1 MPLLSNF
8 LATLGLLVVFT
19 IGVAPSSARAEQRIA
34 LVLGNAAYEA
44 GALKTTANDAGL
56 VAQTLE
62 AAGFEVVG
70 ARDLD
75 HDALRRAFRDFLDK
89 AGALGPDDVALLYL
103 GGYGLQLEGE
113 NYFVPTD
120 ARIERASDVAV
131 QAVRISDYTRA
142 LAALKLKVSI
152 VVLDLARSHP
162 FALSGEPV
170 AGGLALVE
178 PEPGMLI
185 AFNAAPGTIA
195 PAAQGSYGTY
205 AQALA
210 EMMREGGL
218 PLEAVFDRVRLRVS
232 DGTQGAQVPWHA
244 SNVTASFVFFE
255 RTADAPSVAASEPS
269 RWRHIR
275 DFSAQGAYV
284 AVLERDTLPDYLEF
298 LDTYPN
304 DPLANRVRAIVAAR
318 REALTWR
325 RTRQLDTP
333 AAYWSYLRLYRDG
346 PHVGD
351 CYRRLAFLH
360 ASLEPPVDFSVVDYD
375 VPPPPPEELIY
386 VRQLVIFF
394 GDPSYDLPLPPPIPA
409 SFLPPPAPEFIELLP
424 PPPPPEPFMLPAPV
438 YTPVPDWVRPP
449 DYVQPPPANNVI
461 FANIHNK
468 VVIDRAGNT
477 FTVTERGGHTRTLQA
492 PPVFRHDDQRHAGA
506 RGQLPRSDTRVG
518 PALPPSLAHLAA
530 RTDGA
535 TNRPRRERPE
545 RAQREDRPGL
555 PLPPATEPRPRRA
568 PSGPTAATRQFSP
581 QQPAQPQVTPP
592 LTDRP
597 QRQLDGVA
605 RGGPQRAQ
613 PLITPGEPLPKALPA
628 PPRTATVATPPAAPP
643 AREPGLWRGRPQS
656 QGAGTPSA
664 ALPRPPQSA
673 AQPSQPTRQAA
684 PQPPA
689 AAALRSQDP
698 TPPARALPKALPPSV
713 TQAAPAGQPHTARA
727 TARPAAA
734 TSSTTCAAR
743 ASGSISSSAAAN
755 SGSRA
760 PSRRRGNRSPAAA
773 SRTGRSN
780 RSPATA
786 SRTGRG
792 CRSPTAASR
801 TGRGSRSPAAA
812 SRTGRGS
819 RSPAAASR
827 TGRGRRSPAAASR
840 TGRGRRSPATASR
853 TGRGRRSPAAASR
866 TGRGSRSP
874 AAASRTGRSSRSPA
888 TASRTGRGRRSP
900 TAASR
905 TGRGRRSPAT
915 ASRTGRGSGACLTSC
930 RCCSCPTC
938 SGEAALAWWIGCNS
952 TSEGLMQE
960 LTKA

>member
-195 PAAQGSYGTY
+195 PAAQGAYGTY

-284 AVLERDTLPDYLEF
+284 AALERDTLPDYLEF

-597 QRQLDGVA
+597 QRQVDGVA

-713 TQAAPAGQPHTARA
+713 TQAAPAGQPQQLERQRA
-727 TARPAAA
+727 QQQQQAPQ
-734 TSSTTCAAR
+734 R
-743 ASGSISSSAAAN
+743 AQQEQ
-755 SGSRA
+755 
-760 PSRRRGNRSPAAA
+760 AAA
-773 SRTGRSN
+773 SARQQQQ
-780 RSPATA
+780 
-786 SRTGRG
+786 
-792 CRSPTAASR
+792 AAQ
-801 TGRGSRSPAAA
+801 AAA
-812 SRTGRGS
+812 AARQQQQAGQ
-819 RSPAAASR
+819 AAAAR
-827 TGRGRRSPAAASR
+827 QQQQAAQAAAAARQQQQAGQAAPPLASSSKPHR
-840 TGRGRRSPATASR
+840 PRPPLASSSKPDRPRPPLASSSKPHRPRPPLASSSKPHRPRPPLASSSKPHRPRPPLASSSKPHRPRPPLASSSKPHRPRPPLASSSKPDRPRPPLASSSKPHRPRPPLASSSKPHRPRQRRVPHQ
-853 TGRGRRSPAAASR
+853 
-866 TGRGSRSP
+866 
-874 AAASRTGRSSRSPA
+874 
-888 TASRTGRGRRSP
+888 
-900 TAASR
+900 
-905 TGRGRRSPAT
+905 
-915 ASRTGRGSGACLTSC
+915 L
-930 RCCSCPTC
+930 
-938 SGEAALAWWIGCNS
+938 
-952 TSEGLMQE
+952 
-960 LTKA
+960 